1 MEAKKTLEEIPP
13 MKKGQWNSYR
23 PEDVK
28 RWGVERFLDAIA
40 SKEPLEIPDLGF
52 TEEENRRMDEILRE
66 EREAANNGI

>member
-1 MEAKKTLEEIPP
+1 MEAKRSLEAIPH
-13 MKKGQWNSYR
+13 MKVGQWNSYR

-28 RWGVERFLDAIA
+28 RWGVERFLDEVAPE
-40 SKEPLEIPDLGF
+40 EPLEIPDLGF